1 MVGGVKAVILLL
13 ALVLIAG
20 GAVSYGGPTD
30 NHEPDQH
37 AHSHSHHD
45 HYQPPPLLE
54 MLPPIGPAG
63 VYLSMVYVV
72 PKWEQ
77 YLKDTHGKDEKLSDF
92 TTRVLNI
99 SHMLRDNV
107 AAVMPVSVIFSPR

>member
-1 MVGGVKAVILLL
+1 MVGGVKAYYAVLL
-13 ALVLIAG
+13 ALVLIVG
-20 GAVSYGGPTD
+20 GAAVGPSD

-45 HYQPPPLLE
+45 HYQAPPLLE

-77 YLKDTHGKDEKLSDF
+77 YLKDTHGKDERLSDF

-99 SHMLRDNV
+99 SHMLR
-107 AAVMPVSVIFSPR
+107 

>member
-1 MVGGVKAVILLL
+1 VGKVGGVKAYYAVLLT
-13 ALVLIAG
+13 LVLIVG
-20 GAVSYGGPTD
+20 GVAYAAQADRKSDHGHG
-30 NHEPDQH
+30 
-37 AHSHSHHD
+37 SHNEHHD
-45 HYQPPPLLE
+45 HHQVPPLLE

-63 VYLSMVYVV
+63 IYLSMVYVV

-99 SHMLRDNV
+99 SHMLR
-107 AAVMPVSVIFSPR
+107 

>member
-1 MVGGVKAVILLL
+1 MVGGVKAVVLLL

-20 GAVSYGGPTD
+20 GAVSYDGPTD

-54 MLPPIGPAG
+54 MLPPIGPIGIVAIG
-63 VYLSMVYVV
+63 VVSDLNGFIFGKKKV
-72 PKWEQ
+72 PMGNGPNTDMITPEPDGARGSP
-77 YLKDTHGKDEKLSDF
+77 DTNGS
-92 TTRVLNI
+92 
-99 SHMLRDNV
+99 
-107 AAVMPVSVIFSPR
+107 